1 LLPQI
6 KRKELQQKKV
16 NNTQNTD
23 CIKVKKDKM
32 GNILQDMMG
41 LLSRKKVVKEVEP
54 TDLILLGRTP
64 NPEDSMFVV
73 PKMNNQLITIKD
85 LKAHFDEGE
94 ISGGGTVNTIAMFTP
109 DGSTIGDSIIT
120 QDSVI
125 PQVTVNG
132 ELRVSTNTYVGS
144 NLTVD
149 GNTILNGD
157 LQIGDQATDVLLVN
171 SETEF
176 NANVVFD
183 QPGYVEFRG
192 AVADNTGSLGTA
204 GQILSSTGTTV
215 EWIDNTVTGTV
226 TGTGTT
232 NKLPL
237 WTDGPNGV
245 LGDSGFYQSPPT
257 AILTA
262 GAVSLNTTFSDTNY
276 GEVPGLRVAS
286 RVTNT
291 PGVIDLFRNDATVTT
306 GESVGI
312 LQYSVLDD
320 GRYAVAQ
327 IGVETLT
334 TSGSGD
340 SGGGKFLFKTAQ
352 GGGSGPS
359 QNTPESRF
367 TLDYNSADFLVP
379 INVTSTLLAPDPNN
393 PGTPTPGISGQVLS
407 STGTGIQW
415 IDAASG
421 TGTVESITALSPLT
435 GGTITETGSIGINQA
450 STSADGYL
458 SSTDWNTFNSKQ
470 STSEKGQADGYAPLD
485 SNNKV
490 PTVHLPDSLV
500 GAVVYQGTWDA
511 STDSP
516 TLPTPDLANK
526 GHYYIVSNP
535 GTYSGITYAIGDWAI
550 SNGSAWQKVDNTQ
563 DVNSVFGRQGNVVAI
578 QSDYAAFYADIDDAY
593 SDAKVDL
600 NLNVASA
607 ASGQVLSWSGTDYV
621 WVDQPSIPS
630 VPTNIVETV
639 DTQNGTYINMTP
651 TGAVD
656 GDVVVTAELSAVDGT
671 DTSGLFLSKDNV
683 WSTIPGGNPGT
694 VTSVGQTHAGNAF
707 SVTGSPIT
715 TAGVLAIGLNGNA
728 TQYIDGEG
736 NLQTFPTIPTL
747 PANIVN
753 TVTGGTNIT
762 TTNDTTTGDVV
773 VNAPDA
779 IVNTDDTFGGPKVVN
794 IVCLTSAQYPPAA
807 GVDPN
812 TLYIII

>member
-1 LLPQI
+1 
-6 KRKELQQKKV
+6 
-16 NNTQNTD
+16 
-23 CIKVKKDKM
+23 M

-41 LLSRKKVVKEVEP
+41 LLSRKKVVKEVES

-64 NPEDSMFVV
+64 NPEDSMFVT

-85 LKAHFDEGE
+85 LKAHFDQGE

-109 DGSTIGDSIIT
+109 DGSTIGDSIVT

-125 PQVTVNG
+125 PQLTVNG
-132 ELRVSTNTYVGS
+132 EIRVATNTYVGL
-144 NLTVD
+144 NLAVD
-149 GNTILNGD
+149 GTTTLNGD
-157 LQIGDQATDVLLVN
+157 LTVQGDLVANDPVTINSTLTVNNNATFYSSTTFEDTAEFQQGIGDGTA
-171 SETEF
+171 SI
-176 NANVVFD
+176 
-183 QPGYVEFRG
+183 
-192 AVADNTGSLGTA
+192 GTA
-204 GQILSSTGTTV
+204 GQILSSTGA
-215 EWIDNTVTGTV
+215 
-226 TGTGTT
+226 
-232 NKLPL
+232 
-237 WTDGPNGV
+237 GV
-245 LGDSGFYQSPPT
+245 LW
-257 AILTA
+257 
-262 GAVSLNTTFSDTNY
+262 
-276 GEVPGLRVAS
+276 
-286 RVTNT
+286 
-291 PGVIDLFRNDATVTT
+291 
-306 GESVGI
+306 
-312 LQYSVLDD
+312 
-320 GRYAVAQ
+320 
-327 IGVETLT
+327 
-334 TSGSGD
+334 
-340 SGGGKFLFKTAQ
+340 
-352 GGGSGPS
+352 
-359 QNTPESRF
+359 
-367 TLDYNSADFLVP
+367 
-379 INVTSTLLAPDPNN
+379 IN
-393 PGTPTPGISGQVLS
+393 
-407 STGTGIQW
+407 
-415 IDAASG
+415 AASG

-511 STDSP
+511 STDNP

-607 ASGQVLSWSGTDYV
+607 ASAQVLSWNGTDYV
-621 WVDQPSIPS
+621 WVDQQSGNPGTVTS
-630 VPTNIVETV
+630 VGLAMDGNAVSV
-639 DTQNGTYINMTP
+639 NGTPVTSSGVLDISWIGLASEY
-651 TGAVD
+651 VD
-656 GDVVVTAELSAVDGT
+656 GEGNLQT
-671 DTSGLFLSKDNV
+671 FP
-683 WSTIPGGNPGT
+683 TIPTGT

-728 TQYIDGEG
+728 TQYIDGAG
-736 NLQTFPTIPTL
+736 DLQTFPSIPTL

-762 TTNDTTTGDVV
+762 TTNDITTGDVV

-779 IVNTDDTFGGPKVVN
+779 IVNTEDTFGGPKVVN
-794 IVCLTSAQYPPAA
+794 IVCLTSGQYPPAA

>member
-1 LLPQI
+1 
-6 KRKELQQKKV
+6 
-16 NNTQNTD
+16 
-23 CIKVKKDKM
+23 M

-41 LLSRKKVVKEVEP
+41 LLSRKKVVKEAER
-54 TDLILLGRTP
+54 TDFILLGRTP
-64 NPEDSMFVV
+64 NPEDSMFVT
-73 PKMNNQLITIKD
+73 PKMTNELITIQD
-85 LKAHFDEGE
+85 LKLYFEQGE
-94 ISGGGTVNTIAMFTP
+94 VSGSGTLNTIPLWTP
-109 DGSTIGDSIIT
+109 DGNTLGDSIIT

-192 AVADNTGSLGTA
+192 AVADNTGSPGTA
-204 GQILSSTGTTV
+204 GQI
-215 EWIDNTVTGTV
+215 
-226 TGTGTT
+226 
-232 NKLPL
+232 
-237 WTDGPNGV
+237 
-245 LGDSGFYQSPPT
+245 
-257 AILTA
+257 
-262 GAVSLNTTFSDTNY
+262 
-276 GEVPGLRVAS
+276 
-286 RVTNT
+286 
-291 PGVIDLFRNDATVTT
+291 
-306 GESVGI
+306 
-312 LQYSVLDD
+312 
-320 GRYAVAQ
+320 
-327 IGVETLT
+327 
-334 TSGSGD
+334 
-340 SGGGKFLFKTAQ
+340 
-352 GGGSGPS
+352 
-359 QNTPESRF
+359 
-367 TLDYNSADFLVP
+367 
-379 INVTSTLLAPDPNN
+379 
-393 PGTPTPGISGQVLS
+393 LS

-516 TLPTPDLANK
+516 TLPTPDLTNK

-607 ASGQVLSWSGTDYV
+607 GSGQVLSWSGTDYV
-621 WVDQPSIPS
+621 WVDQQS
-630 VPTNIVETV
+630 
-639 DTQNGTYINMTP
+639 
-651 TGAVD
+651 
-656 GDVVVTAELSAVDGT
+656 
-671 DTSGLFLSKDNV
+671 
-683 WSTIPGGNPGT
+683 GNPGT
-694 VTSVGQTHAGNAF
+694 VTTVSA
-707 SVTGSPIT
+707 S
-715 TAGVLAIGLNGNA
+715 TAGDALDVLVTDSSTTPDISLTWAGA
-728 TQYIDGEG
+728 DTEYVDGEG
-736 NLQTFPTIPTL
+736 NLQTFPSIPTL

-779 IVNTDDTFGGPKVVN
+779 IVNTEDTFGSPKVTG
-794 IVCLTSAQYPPAA
+794 IVSLTQTEYNGLVSNPPITFA
-807 GVDPN
+807 N
-812 TLYIII
+812 TLYIIL